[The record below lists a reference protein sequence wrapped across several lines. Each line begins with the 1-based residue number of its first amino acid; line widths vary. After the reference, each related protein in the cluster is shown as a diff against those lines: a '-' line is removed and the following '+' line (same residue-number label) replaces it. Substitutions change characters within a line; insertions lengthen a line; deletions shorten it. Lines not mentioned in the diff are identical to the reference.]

1 MNKEVVSLNSSEKE
15 KPQESKK
22 SLRLFNLLSGK
33 NLKIIVL
40 VIIFIVALIVFLK
53 LSGEKSSSR
62 TSSASSNQVYLTSL
76 EYSQALEQKLESVLS
91 QVKGA
96 GQVKVM
102 ISLDGSPELKYA
114 MDSDT
119 KVSNSTNGSTTSTSS
134 ESPILVGKNGSTSP
148 LILTEILPK
157 VKGVIVVSSGA
168 NDISIK
174 LDILNSVSTLLG
186 ISTDKIN
193 VLKGN

>member
-1 MNKEVVSLNSSEKE
+1 MNKEVVSPNNSDKE
-15 KPQESKK
+15 ILQETKK
-22 SLRLFNLLSGK
+22 TFRLYKFLSGK
-33 NLKIIVL
+33 NLKIMVLIIIFVVAL
-40 VIIFIVALIVFLK
+40 VIFLK
-53 LSGEKSSSR
+53 LNGEKTSSNTSSVSSSQ
-62 TSSASSNQVYLTSL
+62 TYLTSL

-96 GQVKVM
+96 GIVKVM

-119 KVSNSTNGSTTSTSS
+119 KVSNSSNGSTTSTSS
-134 ESPILVGKNGSTSP
+134 ASPILVGKNGSTSP

>member
-15 KPQESKK
+15 KPQENKK
-22 SLRLFNLLSGK
+22 SFRLFNLLSGK

-53 LSGEKSSSR
+53 LSGEKSSSK

>member
-53 LSGEKSSSR
+53 LSGEKSSSK

-157 VKGVIVVSSGA
+157 IKGVIVVSSGA

>member
-53 LSGEKSSSR
+53 LSGEKSSSK